1 MLPQVLIVKNGEL
14 FRFDGL
20 FSSFENILF
29 MMQNLANPL
38 IELKYE
44 DHIND
49 FLDTTEPGIY
59 ANDYKGGLLQQN
71 DVIMKNYNGYV
82 KSIGFMTR
90 VVAMYYNQEEYE
102 DEINALTKVAEKLAV
117 RMNLR
122 IAIVTDKELINKM
135 KKKYPNYF
143 EELSKSAMVL
153 RRYDGEIFKLNLS
166 SAETSRYNWFINKN
180 SKKPVDSM
188 THGAFQLGEVSNMP
202 MVILYVSFDKTKPK
216 QL

>member
-1 MLPQVLIVKNGEL
+1 
-14 FRFDGL
+14 
-20 FSSFENILF
+20 
-29 MMQNLANPL
+29 
-38 IELKYE
+38 LKYE
-44 DHIND
+44 DHIFD
-49 FLDTTEPGIY
+49 FLDTSEPGIY
-59 ANDYKGGLLQQN
+59 SDDYKGGLLQK

-82 KSIGFMTR
+82 QSIGYMTR
-90 VVAMYYNQEEYE
+90 VVAMFYNQDEYE

-153 RRYDGEIFKLNLS
+153 RRYDGEVFKLNLS

-180 SKKPVDSM
+180 SKKPIDAM
-188 THGAFQLGEVSNMP
+188 NHGAF
-202 MVILYVSFDKTKPK
+202 
-216 QL
+216 